1 MSKYI
6 SIHYGQSLKYCQN
19 PTQGISE
26 SMEIISIYGLE
37 RNLCLLLYLAL
48 YVQVQEISPSKDT
61 PSDSEIGPYIHMYTL
76 HGSTVF

>member
-1 MSKYI
+1 
-6 SIHYGQSLKYCQN
+6 
-19 PTQGISE
+19 
-26 SMEIISIYGLE
+26 MEIISIYGLE